1 MRQKVIEFAISQG
14 YETALRLK
22 NWKGFEV
29 YEPIMKKD
37 EVSFTGLPLLILVK
51 GDEIRMSTPEEALEQ
66 LNS

>member
-1 MRQKVIEFAISQG
+1 MRQKVIEFAQSQG

-37 EVSFTGLPLLILVK
+37 EVSYTGLPLLILVK
-51 GDEIRMSTPEEALEQ
+51 GDEIRMSTPDEALEQ

>member
-1 MRQKVIEFAISQG
+1 MNERVIEFARSQG

-37 EVSFTGLPLLILVK
+37 EVSYTGLPLLILVK

>member
-37 EVSFTGLPLLILVK
+37 EVSYTGLPLLILVK

>member
-1 MRQKVIEFAISQG
+1 MRQKAIEFAISQG

-37 EVSFTGLPLLILVK
+37 EVSYTGLPLLILVK

>member
-1 MRQKVIEFAISQG
+1 MRQKVIEFAQSQG

-37 EVSFTGLPLLILVK
+37 EVSYTGLPLLILVN